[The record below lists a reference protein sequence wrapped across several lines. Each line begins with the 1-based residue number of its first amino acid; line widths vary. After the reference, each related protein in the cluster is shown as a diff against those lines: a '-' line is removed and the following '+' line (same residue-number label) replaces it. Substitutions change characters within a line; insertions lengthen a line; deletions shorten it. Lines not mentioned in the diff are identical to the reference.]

1 MKRIISII
9 LVCSMLILS
18 TVTVF
23 ADDTKPETVNYDLSG
38 LFKDYHEYSL
48 SEMVEFI
55 NANYER

>member
-1 MKRIISII
+1 
-9 LVCSMLILS
+9 MLILS

>member
-9 LVCSMLILS
+9 LVVSMLILS

-23 ADDTKPETVNYDLSG
+23 AVDSEPESKVYDLEE
-38 LFKDYHEYSL
+38 LFADYHAYSL